1 MQLFPADVFSFTN
14 ESHDFFFFFLLDT
27 PLLHSILFRFQLIWN
42 EYENAISNK
51 SREFSIPVSILS
63 YIQLNI
69 RLD

>member
-14 ESHDFFFFFLLDT
+14 ESHDFFPFFYSTRL
-27 PLLHSILFRFQLIWN
+27 LLHSILFRFQLIWN